1 MLNRDIRAEGFIVF
15 SGTEPKIKYYSELRG
30 SSEEQARKDLDR
42 VVQAI
47 GDELVEYQKNG
58 LEWRR

>member
-1 MLNRDIRAEGFIVF
+1 MMYQDSIIEEVVSF

-30 SSEEQARKDLDR
+30 TSEEQARKDLDH

-47 GDELVEYQKNG
+47 GDELVEYKKNS